1 MPCFTAHDVP
11 LNGVQASRGH
21 QKNSTKK
28 NTQEERSGHTPRA
41 GMTVFY
47 LLGSFDLF
55 RIFCS
60 AHRFV
65 LTSLN

>member
-21 QKNSTKK
+21 QKKSTKK
-28 NTQEERSGHTPRA
+28 NTQEERSGHPPRA

-47 LLGSFDLF
+47 LLGSLTFSEFSAVHIDLYL
-55 RIFCS
+55 
-60 AHRFV
+60 H
-65 LTSLN
+65 L